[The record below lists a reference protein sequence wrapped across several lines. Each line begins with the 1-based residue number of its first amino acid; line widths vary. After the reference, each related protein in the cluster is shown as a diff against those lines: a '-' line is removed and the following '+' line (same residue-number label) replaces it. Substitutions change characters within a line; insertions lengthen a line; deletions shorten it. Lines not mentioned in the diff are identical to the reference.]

1 LKERS
6 VNINESQS
14 ANDVKPISSPPAQ
27 AEDAERLFAEGIGDA
42 IRASRKVLG
51 WTQADL
57 AERAGLSPNYVARIE
72 RGEVSPSLWVT
83 HRIASA
89 MSTTLDALVVPQKT
103 APPLVRTKIARKF
116 AW

>member
-1 LKERS
+1 MKERS

-51 WTQADL
+51 WTD
-57 AERAGLSPNYVARIE
+57 E
-72 RGEVSPSLWVT
+72 
-83 HRIASA
+83 
-89 MSTTLDALVVPQKT
+89 
-103 APPLVRTKIARKF
+103 
-116 AW
+116 